1 ISIGNLVKEES
12 DCVQI
17 PSWGFLSDV
26 LTIIGFRN
34 PLGRPEDWFI
44 AYNVFVYGLL
54 RNFSRSPL
62 RSDEPLAAKIPLER
76 KASG

>member
-44 AYNVFVYGLL
+44 AYNVDVYATLFVFQKFTQNLL
-54 RNFSRSPL
+54 P
-62 RSDEPLAAKIPLER
+62 E
-76 KASG
+76 

>member
-44 AYNVFVYGLL
+44 AYNVFVYGLYGIQPNAL
-54 RNFSRSPL
+54 RL
-62 RSDEPLAAKIPLER
+62 GEPVCDWR
-76 KASG
+76 KFRWKKA